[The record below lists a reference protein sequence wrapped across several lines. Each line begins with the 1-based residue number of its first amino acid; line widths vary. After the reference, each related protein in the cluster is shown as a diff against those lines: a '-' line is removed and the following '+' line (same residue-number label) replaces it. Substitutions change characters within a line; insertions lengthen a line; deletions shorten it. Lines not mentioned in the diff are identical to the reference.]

1 MSKRKL
7 NADEIKQSL
16 SPADFYRH
24 HLNAPLTKH
33 GFNNGGLC
41 PFHDDRKAC
50 SFFVNLNSGA
60 FTCYS
65 CGTKGGDIIA
75 FTMRLYGL
83 TFAAALAQLASDWGL

>member
-1 MSKRKL
+1 MIKRKP
-7 NADEIKQSL
+7 NAEQIKNTL
-16 SPADFYRH
+16 SPADFYRY

-33 GFNNGGLC
+33 GLNNGGLC
-41 PFHDDRKAC
+41 PFHNDRKAG

-75 FTMRLYGL
+75 FTMSLYGL
-83 TFAAALAQLASDWGL
+83 TFTEALAQLTSDWGL

>member
-1 MSKRKL
+1 MIKRKP
-7 NADEIKQSL
+7 NAEQIKNAIN
-16 SPADFYRH
+16 PADFYRH

-33 GFNNGGLC
+33 GLNSGGLC
-41 PFHDDRKAC
+41 VFHNDRKAG

-60 FTCYS
+60 FICYS

-83 TFAAALAQLASDWGL
+83 TFSEALAQLAHDWGL